1 MTTKSKLMNPIQ
13 EKFARNM
20 MNPLKFRWFLLT
32 KLPSVLFWGVKVNR
46 LDQSYCEL
54 SLPYRWS
61 TKNPFRSIYFAALSG
76 TAELASGI
84 LCMLHLTG
92 TGSFS
97 MLVTGFEANFYK
109 KATGTTRFICKDG
122 DKLRAMLNTLKEPGQ
137 TATFIMEVVGLNAEG
152 NSIGAFKL
160 TWSFKK
166 KG

>member
-1 MTTKSKLMNPIQ
+1 
-13 EKFARNM
+13 M